1 MPTTSSIAMPSS
13 ERVPYFDTLVRVVLA
28 VYIAVLPFKSLLVVE
43 RNGFILLLGL
53 LVGWCVIN
61 RRLFYSRTPYDL
73 LLLAFV
79 VWVGLT
85 IPFSVAPSYSV
96 KEYGKLLQ
104 YMVVFYA
111 VIYFFKGLLYR
122 QVLLGLVGI
131 MAILVAVYGLSQFNL
146 ENPEAV
152 TSFLPAEVWLSTF
165 LVMVIPFGLA
175 VALGEGPPEIRSG
188 GALVV
193 GMMTVCLIATQ
204 SRAGL
209 VALVGEVWVMVWF
222 IRSASAKIVAALAT
236 ICVIAAVVV
245 VFNASMTPAAGL
257 GNDITSVLPIKKNV
271 VSVIHRFDIW
281 WFTLSEIAKHWLVG
295 IGYGSQSYFLLYGQD
310 QEVVMP
316 GHAAITHAGTH
327 NIFLYL
333 ALHVGLP
340 GMLMFGWFI
349 VRVILRTSEEYRQA
363 HDWLSKAVLVG
374 SVVSVVGL
382 ILRLQFDQ
390 MLVGSLAV
398 LFWVLLAMAILSYP
412 SYNRATE
419 EILVR
424 RTEALKE
431 VS

>member
-1 MPTTSSIAMPSS
+1 MPSS
-13 ERVPYFDTLVRVVLA
+13 ERVPYFDTIVRVVLA

-53 LVGWCVIN
+53 LVGWCAIN
-61 RRLFYSRTPYDL
+61 RRLFYSRTAYDM

-104 YMVVFYA
+104 QMVVFYA

-122 QVLLGLVGI
+122 QVLLGLVGM
-131 MAILVAVYGLSQFNL
+131 MAILVAGYGLSQFNL
-146 ENPEAV
+146 KNPQAV
-152 TSFLPAEVWLSTF
+152 VSFLPAEQWLTTF
-165 LVMVIPFGLA
+165 LIMVIPFGLA
-175 VALGEGPPEIRSG
+175 VALGEGPPEIRAG

-209 VALVGEVWVMVWF
+209 VALVGELWVIVWF

-236 ICVIAAVVV
+236 VCVIAAVVLA
-245 VFNASMTPAAGL
+245 FNMNLDPVTGL
-257 GNDITSVLPIKKNV
+257 SPDTTTTSSIPIKTKLS
-271 VSVIHRFDIW
+271 SVIHRLDIW
-281 WFTLSEIAKHWLVG
+281 AFTLSEIAKHWLVG
-295 IGYGSQSYFLLYGQD
+295 IGYGGHSYLLLYGQD
-310 QEVVMP
+310 KEVVMP
-316 GHAAITHAGTH
+316 GHNPIMHSGTH

-340 GMLMFGWFI
+340 GMLLFGWFFG
-349 VRVILRTSEEYRQA
+349 RVVLTTSEEYRQA
-363 HDWLSKAVLVG
+363 HDWLSKAILAG
-374 SVVSVVGL
+374 SAVSVVGL
-382 ILRLQFDQ
+382 MLRLQFDQ

-398 LFWVLLAMAILSYP
+398 FFWVLLAMAVLSYP

-419 EILVR
+419 EVLVR
-424 RTEALKE
+424 RSGALTEA
-431 VS
+431 

>member
-13 ERVPYFDTLVRVVLA
+13 ERVPYFGTLVRVVLA

-43 RNGFILLLGL
+43 RNGFLVLLGL
-53 LVGWCVIN
+53 LVGWCAIN
-61 RRLFYSRTPYDL
+61 RRLFYFRTPYDM

-104 YMVVFYA
+104 HMVVFYA

-122 QVLLGLVGI
+122 QILLGLVGI
-131 MAILVAVYGLSQFNL
+131 MAILVAGYGLTQFNL
-146 ENPEAV
+146 ENPQAV
-152 TSFLPAEVWLSTF
+152 TSFLPAEVWLTTF
-165 LVMVIPFGLA
+165 LIMIIPFGLA
-175 VALGEGPPEIRSG
+175 VALGAGPPEIRTG

-209 VALVGEVWVMVWF
+209 IALIGELWVIVWF
-222 IRSASAKIVAALAT
+222 IRSTSAKIVVVLAT
-236 ICVIAAVVV
+236 VCVIVAAVVS
-245 VFNASMTPAAGL
+245 FNASTMPAAGL
-257 GNDITSVLPIKKNV
+257 SNDITSVLPIKKDLA
-271 VSVIHRFDIW
+271 SVIHRFDIW

-295 IGYGSQSYFLLYGQD
+295 IGYGSQSYSLLYGED

-316 GHAAITHAGTH
+316 GHAAVTHAGTH

-340 GMLMFGWFI
+340 GVLLFGWF
-349 VRVILRTSEEYRQA
+349 VARVVLRTSQEYRQA
-363 HDWLSKAVLVG
+363 HDWLSQAVLVG
-374 SVVSVVGL
+374 SVVSIVGL

-398 LFWVLLAMAILSYP
+398 LFWVLLAMAVLSYP
-412 SYNRATE
+412 SYNRTAE
-419 EILVR
+419 EVLVR
-424 RTEALKE
+424 RTGALTE
-431 VS
+431 V

>member
-1 MPTTSSIAMPSS
+1 MPSS

-53 LVGWCVIN
+53 LVGWCVVN

-85 IPFSVAPSYSV
+85 IPFSMAPSYSV

-104 YMVVFYA
+104 HMVVFYA

-131 MAILVAVYGLSQFNL
+131 MAILVAGYGLSQFNL
-146 ENPEAV
+146 ENPQAV
-152 TSFLPAEVWLSTF
+152 VSFLPAEVWLTTF

-175 VALGEGPPEIRSG
+175 VALGEGPPEIRVGS
-188 GALVV
+188 ALVV

-209 VALVGEVWVMVWF
+209 VALVAELWVMVWF
-222 IRSASAKIVAALAT
+222 IRSVSAKIVAALAT
-236 ICVIAAVVV
+236 VCVIAAVVV
-245 VFNASMTPAAGL
+245 VFNASTTPAAGL
-257 GNDITSVLPIKKNV
+257 GNDITSVLPIKKDV
-271 VSVIHRFDIW
+271 ASVIHRFDIW

-295 IGYGSQSYFLLYGQD
+295 IGYGSQNYFLLYGQD

-316 GHAAITHAGTH
+316 GHHAVTHAGTH

-340 GMLMFGWFI
+340 GMLLFGWFF
-349 VRVILRTSEEYRQA
+349 VRVILRTSNEYRQA
-363 HDWLSKAVLVG
+363 HDWLSKAILVG

-398 LFWVLLAMAILSYP
+398 LFWVLLAMAVLSYP
-412 SYNRATE
+412 SYNRTAE
-419 EILVR
+419 EVLVR
-424 RTEALKE
+424 RTGALTE
-431 VS
+431 V

>member
-1 MPTTSSIAMPSS
+1 VPTTSSIAIPSS
-13 ERVPYFDTLVRVVLA
+13 ERVPYFDTIVRVVLA

-53 LVGWCVIN
+53 LVGWCAIN
-61 RRLFYSRTPYDL
+61 RRLFYSRTPYDM

-104 YMVVFYA
+104 HMVVFYA

-122 QVLLGLVGI
+122 QVLLGLIGVI
-131 MAILVAVYGLSQFNL
+131 AIVIAGYGLSQFNL
-146 ENPEAV
+146 ANPQAV
-152 TSFLPAEVWLSTF
+152 VSFLPAEVWLTTF

-175 VALGEGPPEIRSG
+175 VALGEGPSDIRTG

-193 GMMTVCLIATQ
+193 GMMTACLLATQ

-209 VALVGEVWVMVWF
+209 VALVGELWVIVWF

-236 ICVIAAVVV
+236 VFVIAAVVV
-245 VFNASMTPAAGL
+245 VFNTSTISVTGL
-257 GNDITSVLPIKKNV
+257 SADIANSIPVKKGFS
-271 VSVIHRFDIW
+271 SVIHRFDIW
-281 WFTLSEIAKHWLVG
+281 GFTLSEIAKHWLVG

-316 GHAAITHAGTH
+316 GHASIRDQGTH

-333 ALHVGLP
+333 ALHVGIP
-340 GMLMFGWFI
+340 GMLIFGWFCI
-349 VRVILRTSEEYRQA
+349 RVIRKTSEEYQHAR
-363 HDWLSKAVLVG
+363 DWLSKAVLVG

-382 ILRLQFDQ
+382 FLRLQFDQ

-398 LFWVLLAMAILSYP
+398 LFWVLLAMAVLSYP
-412 SYNRATE
+412 SYNRVAE
-419 EILVR
+419 EIRVR
-424 RTEALKE
+424 RSEVLTE
-431 VS
+431 V